1 MLNQIKIIELFIS
14 LESII
19 ISTFLP
25 LYISLPSNKSIIYTL
40 QIPITWQ
47 VPIII
52 FLTIIFTGEV
62 VYKAY
67 TIYILI
73 GLFLLPVFYD
83 GGSLGYILT
92 PNFGYLIGI
101 FPLIKIINNLSKKDQ
116 FTIQEFIKYSI
127 FSIILMHT
135 VGILF
140 TSIQLILF
148 NKINSISFIIGKYT
162 FSKIIFEILLLFPI
176 LILLKPFKK
185 IYYL

>member
-101 FPLIKIINNLSKKDQ
+101 FPLIKIIDSLNKKYQ
-116 FTIQEFIKYSI
+116 FTIDEFIKYSI
-127 FSIILMHT
+127 MSIILMHT

-140 TSIQLILF
+140 NTTQLILF
-148 NKINSISFIIGKYT
+148 NKINLISLIIGKYT

-185 IYYL
+185 INYL